1 MFLLLTFEQVNASW
15 VAYFTDKKFSDLEFF
30 LPISMSRKTTEMR
43 PNISPIFVV
52 DQGEKWKYQNN
63 PRNLFKVCYLS
74 GLFIV
79 NFEQVSQIKLV
90 YRLLTLNK

>member
-15 VAYFTDKKFSDLEFF
+15 VAYFTDKKFSDLGFF
-30 LPISMSRKTTEMR
+30 LPISLSRKTTEMS
-43 PNISPIFVV
+43 PNIPQSFVV
-52 DQGEKWKYQNN
+52 DQGEKWNYQDN
-63 PRNLFKVCYLS
+63 PRNLFKFCHLS

-79 NFEQVSQIKLV
+79 NFQQVSQIKLV